1 MMTQELI
8 RATIE
13 TLEMVTVSSLFSVLL
28 GLPLGVLLVLSRPQG
43 LRPRPALYRAL
54 DAIINV
60 FRSLPFLVLMIMV
73 FPLSRLITGRA
84 TGTTATIVPL
94 AVAAIPFVARIMEQS
109 LLEVDGGVLEAGL
122 ASGAKISQLVWT
134 VLIPEALPAL
144 VNGVTITVINIIG
157 NSAMAGAIGGGGLGD
172 LAVRY
177 GLYRREPVMLYT
189 SVAIIIVLVQLVQW
203 LGGYLERRLRRDGKV
218 TASA

>member
-1 MMTQELI
+1 MTTQELM

-13 TLEMVTVSSLFSVLL
+13 TLEMVTISSLFSVLL

-109 LLEVDGGVLEAGL
+109 LMEVDGGFLEAGL
-122 ASGAKISQLVWT
+122 AAGAMISQLVWT

-144 VNGVTITVINIIG
+144 VNGITITVINIIG